1 MIDNNTPTQ
10 ENADKTIEHS
20 KSYAV
25 NKQSVDNKIDLLYEQ
40 VEQIDYDVD
49 FDFELRGG
57 GYNTMI
63 KLSNPLLLLS
73 LRLSKIKRV
82 AQVDSLYERVKNEV
96 TGVMEELKNHPYDS
110 ATQLSFRYCLCTFID
125 EMVMSTKWG
134 EHSVWAQRS
143 LLANFHNET
152 WGGEKFYSILNRTM
166 LEPDKYQDLL
176 EFIYL
181 CLALGY
187 KGRYTVKNGGN
198 EHIQD
203 LLTKLH
209 ALLRA
214 KRGDIQTKAFTSN
227 IHRKDYHFSRLT
239 PLWKI
244 SIGVGLSLAVIYG
257 IYSYVL
263 NKETYD
269 VIQHLDRILR

>member
-1 MIDNNTPTQ
+1 MIDNSTPTQ
-10 ENADKTIEHS
+10 ENAGKRVEHS
-20 KSYAV
+20 NPYSV
-25 NKQSVDNKIDLLYEQ
+25 NKQSIDNKVELLYEQ
-40 VEQIDYDVD
+40 VEKIDHDVD
-49 FDFELRGG
+49 FDFDLRSG
-57 GYNTMI
+57 GYNTLV

-73 LRLSKIKRV
+73 LRLSKIRK
-82 AQVDSLYERVKNEV
+82 VDQIETLYDRVKNEI

-134 EHSVWAQRS
+134 ERSVWTQRS
-143 LLANFHNET
+143 LLASFHNET

-176 EFIYL
+176 EFMYL

-187 KGRYTVKNGGN
+187 KGQYTVRNGGN

-209 ALLRA
+209 ALLRT
-214 KRGDIQTKAFTSN
+214 KRGENQTRTFTSN
-227 IHRKDYHFSRLT
+227 IYRKDYRFSRLT

-244 SIGVGLSLAVIYG
+244 SISIGLSLVLIYG
-257 IYSYVL
+257 MYSYFLNQETQYVL
-263 NKETYD
+263 
-269 VIQHLDRILR
+269 QHIDRILR